1 VASLSKDKIYALIN
15 EREERFPKSI
25 REDLFRKLSDI
36 PNLKEKAVRKVLDSV
51 EDAYL
56 RSLVEPG
63 EAIGTVAAQSIGEPG
78 TQMSIPGNEKV
89 IVKKGSISNIV
100 PIGEFVD
107 DLITNLSFFESL
119 SDTQHSTVCDIPD
132 DLNIAVPAL
141 GADEKIHWSKL
152 TQVSRHKPNGHLLE
166 ITTRSGR
173 KIIATPSHSF
183 VIRKNNQIVPIKG
196 TDLKLGSRI
205 PLVKEIPSE
214 NPMLTI
220 PLDFYL
226 PRTEFWYGSEL
237 TKIAILREQSGRSW
251 LQNFNSFNVPVKAE
265 ALRKALDTGKLKT
278 LLPGYVYPKT
288 HHSKHTRIP
297 EELELNFNTGWFIG
311 AYLAEGTNTGTY
323 LAITNSDINYQERVR
338 TFSESLGINYRTREE
353 EGVYGP
359 SISTNLHSTLLSKLL
374 NRMCGKGANN
384 KHIPSWAINTP
395 SEFISG
401 ILRGY
406 FDGDGSISVERTQIR
421 ASSNSKQLIDG
432 IVLLLSR
439 LGIYAS
445 KSSTIKDGTRIQYL
459 LRIPGKYIPRFHNVI
474 GSDID
479 YKREALS
486 KVTQI
491 EKEKRENQRVTYDT
505 VDMIPGFGTVLN
517 DTRIKLGISG
527 KKSLGVTIRKF
538 TRKQLIGRQTLGR
551 YITKFEELNKE
562 NPDVEAMLKTMHRA
576 YSSDV
581 VWDEIIKLEL
591 VPSPTEFVYDFSVD
605 GLETFLTV
613 EGLITHNT
621 LKTFHYAGVAEL
633 NVTLG
638 LPRLIEILDARK
650 NPASPYMTVYLEEPY
665 SKEKEKAQEI
675 QRMIELSTVE
685 SISDDI
691 TVDLALMQI
700 KITLNNVLMND
711 KGITP
716 DLIVDKLSKLKKG
729 DVLHDQN
736 EIVVDSKDLTIDE
749 IYKLNEK
756 IRDLKLKGV
765 KGITRVIMSKD
776 QESDEWVLYTAGS
789 NLPDVLSIPGVD
801 PTRIKTNHIQEIRD
815 TLGIEATRQ
824 AIIDEATAVLQ
835 EQGLDVDI
843 RHIMLVSDIMTQDG
857 YLRQIGRHGISGE
870 KESVLA
876 RASFEV
882 TVKHLLN
889 SAARGELDKLR
900 GITENV
906 IIGQII
912 PLGTGTVDLIM
923 WPGYQTSTKQ
933 IEEEEQ

>member
-1 VASLSKDKIYALIN
+1 MSNLSKDKLYALIN
-15 EREERFPKSI
+15 ENKERFPKSI
-25 REDLFRKLSDI
+25 RTDLFQKLSDI
-36 PNLKEKAVRKVLDSV
+36 PNLKEKTVRKILDSV

-78 TQMSIPGNEKV
+78 TQMSIPGNEMV
-89 IVKKGSISNIV
+89 VVKKGAISNIV

-107 DLITNLSFFESL
+107 ELIMSLGPLNDLNIF
-119 SDTQHSTVCDIPD
+119 QHSVICDIPD
-132 DLNIAVPAL
+132 DLDISVPAL
-141 GADEKIHWSKL
+141 GSDEKIHWCKL
-152 TQVSRHKPNGHLLE
+152 LQVSRHLPNGLLLK

-173 KIIATPSHSF
+173 KITATPSHSF
-183 VIRKNNQIVPIKG
+183 VIRKENTIIPIKG
-196 TDLKLGSRI
+196 TELNLGSRI
-205 PLVKEIPSE
+205 PLAKTIPSE
-214 NPMLTI
+214 NPMLTL
-220 PLDFYL
+220 PLELYL
-226 PRTEFWYGSEL
+226 PRNEVWYGSEL
-237 TKIAILREQSGRSW
+237 AKVAIIREESGKNW
-251 LQNFNSFNVPVKAE
+251 LQHSNSFNIPVKSE
-265 ALRKALDTGKLKT
+265 ALRKALNTGKVNT
-278 LLPGYVYPKT
+278 ILPGYVYPKM
-288 HHSKHTRIP
+288 HHSKHTKIP
-297 EELELNFNTGWFIG
+297 EEIKLNFITGWFIG

-323 LAITNSDINYQERVR
+323 LTITNSNEIYQNFAKK
-338 TFSESLGINYRTREE
+338 FSRSLGINYRTVES

-359 SISTNLHSTLLSKLL
+359 SISTHIHSTLLSKLF
-374 NRMCGKGANN
+374 NRMCGKGAGN

-395 SEFISG
+395 TKFISG
-401 ILRGY
+401 LLRGY
-406 FDGDGSISVERTQIR
+406 FDGDGNISVERSQIR

-432 IVLLLSR
+432 ICLLLSR

-445 KSSTIKDGTRIQYL
+445 KSSRKLDGSGIQYL
-459 LRIPGKYIPRFHNVI
+459 LRIPGKYVPRFRDLI

-479 YKREALS
+479 YKCKALN
-486 KVTQI
+486 KLTQMEI
-491 EKEKRENQRVTYDT
+491 EKRQMQKVTYDA
-505 VDMIPGFGTVLN
+505 VDMIPGFGTIL
-517 DTRIKLGISG
+517 DDARSELGISA
-527 KKSLGVTIRKF
+527 KESFGVTIRKF
-538 TRKQLIGRQTLGR
+538 TEKQLVGRQTLGR
-551 YITKFEELNKE
+551 YITKFKELNKDI
-562 NPDVEAMLKTMHRA
+562 PAVEDSLRIMRRA
-576 YSSDV
+576 YSSDI
-581 VWDEIIKLEL
+581 VWDEIFKLEL
-591 VPSPTEFVYDFSVD
+591 VTSPTEFVYDFSVE
-605 GLETFLTV
+605 GLETFLTA

-650 NPASPYMTVYLEEPY
+650 NPASPFMTVYLEEPS
-665 SKEKEKAQEI
+665 SKDKEKAQEV

-700 KITLNNVLMND
+700 KITLNNILMKD
-711 KGITP
+711 KGVTP
-716 DLIVDKLSKLKKG
+716 ELIIEKLSKLKKG
-729 DVLHDQN
+729 EVQYNDN
-736 EIVVDSKDLTIDE
+736 EIIIDSKDLTIDD
-749 IYKLNEK
+749 IYKLNDK

-776 QESDEWVLYTAGS
+776 QELDEWVLFTAGS

-857 YLRQIGRHGISGE
+857 NLRQIGRHGISGE

-889 SAARGELDKLR
+889 SAARGERDRLR

-923 WPGYQTSTKQ
+923 WP
-933 IEEEEQ
+933 